1 MGAPAGQVQC
11 MICHCHAGCEL
22 SKERW
27 RTSSGL
33 FSVYAKWME
42 AVGVR
47 LLSVLVLCCRQQS
60 HFGCFCNLF
69 VFISRAVSG
78 WWLLLIRGQ
87 NHHVLIMRPL
97 QL

>member
-11 MICHCHAGCEL
+11 MICHCHTGCER

-47 LLSVLVLCCRQQS
+47 LLSVSSCVVDSRVISGVFATCLFSLAGLSLDGGCC
-60 HFGCFCNLF
+60 
-69 VFISRAVSG
+69 
-78 WWLLLIRGQ
+78 
-87 NHHVLIMRPL
+87 
-97 QL
+97 